1 MEPTISRRQFVR
13 TIGAG
18 AAVLAGAAAAP
29 AAEKTPAASKPS
41 GAIRFGV
48 QTAPQHVTYQQIAD
62 IWKLA
67 DELGYDSAFTFDH
80 FMPIFSDPNGSCFE
94 GWSLLAALAAQ
105 TRRVKVGVLVTGNIY
120 RYPIVVAKMAA
131 TVDHVSNGRL
141 ILGMG
146 AGWYELESTAYGMP
160 FYTVGGRAHRLGEA
174 LQVMKLLFTQ
184 ERSTFAG
191 KYYQLVDAP
200 FEPKTV
206 QRPHPPI
213 LVGGVGPKLL
223 QPIVAR
229 YADIWNFF
237 ADPDVAKTKAL
248 CEQFDG
254 VCRQVGRDPA
264 QIEKSAGIRAQLLDG
279 PPKEVRAR
287 LQALVDIGVRH
298 FIISLPQP
306 YEPSLVRSFAKD
318 VMPAFHAGR

>member
-1 MEPTISRRQFVR
+1 MSRQTLSRRQFVR
-13 TIGAG
+13 HVGAG
-18 AAVLAGAAAAP
+18 AALLAAARTGSAAEPPVAP
-29 AAEKTPAASKPS
+29 ARP

-48 QTAPQHVTYQQIAD
+48 QTPPQHVTYAQIAAA
-62 IWKLA
+62 WKLA
-67 DELGYDSAFTFDH
+67 DELGFDSAFTFDH
-80 FMPIFSDPNGSCFE
+80 FMPIFSDPNGPCFE

-105 TRRVKVGVLVTGNIY
+105 TRRIKVGVLVTGNMY

-146 AGWYELESTAYGMP
+146 AGWFEAESTAYGLP
-160 FYTVGGRAHRLGEA
+160 FSTVGGRARRLAES
-174 LQVMKLLFTQ
+174 LEVMKLLFT
-184 ERSTFAG
+184 EKRSSFTG

-213 LVGGVGPKLL
+213 LIGGVGPKLL

-248 CEQFDG
+248 CEHFDA
-254 VCRQVGRDPA
+254 VCWQLGRDPA
-264 QIEKSAGIRAQLLDG
+264 AIEKSAGVRTAMLEGSAKD
-279 PPKEVRAR
+279 VRAR
-287 LQALVDIGVRH
+287 FQALVDIGVRH

-306 YEPSLVRSFAKD
+306 YDLGLLRAFATQ
-318 VMPAFHAGR
+318 VMPAFR

>member
-1 MEPTISRRQFVR
+1 MAPESMSRRQFVR
-13 TIGAG
+13 TLSAG
-18 AAVLAGAAAAP
+18 AALLAGVPAAAA
-29 AAEKTPAASKPS
+29 AEATPASKPS
-41 GAIRFGV
+41 GPIRFGV
-48 QTAPQHVTYQQIAD
+48 QTAPQHVTYQQIVD

-80 FMPIFSDPNGSCFE
+80 FMPIFSDPNGPCFE

-105 TRRVKVGVLVTGNIY
+105 TKRLKVGVLVTGNTY

-131 TVDHVSNGRL
+131 TIDHVSNGRL

-146 AGWYELESTAYGMP
+146 AGWFEQESTAYGMP
-160 FYTVGGRAHRLGEA
+160 FYTVGGRARRLAES

-184 ERSTFAG
+184 ERSSFDG
-191 KYYQLVDAP
+191 KYYQLKDAP
-200 FEPKTV
+200 FEPKAV

-223 QPIVAR
+223 QPIAAR

-254 VCRQVGRDPA
+254 VCQQVGRDPR

-279 PPKEVRAR
+279 APKDVRAT
-287 LQALVDIGVRH
+287 LQALVDVGVRH
-298 FIISLPQP
+298 FIIALPQP

-318 VMPAFHAGR
+318 VMPAFRH

>member
-318 VMPAFHAGR
+318 VMPVFRGR

>member
-1 MEPTISRRQFVR
+1 MEAKISRRQFVR

-18 AAVLAGAAAAP
+18 AAVLAGATAAP
-29 AAEKTPAASKPS
+29 AADETRAASKPA
-41 GAIRFGV
+41 GPIRFGV

-80 FMPIFSDPNGSCFE
+80 FMPIFSNPNGSCFE

-105 TRRVKVGVLVTGNIY
+105 TRRVKVGVLVTGNTY

-160 FYTVGGRAHRLGEA
+160 FYTVGGRARRLGEA

-223 QPIVAR
+223 QPIAAR

-237 ADPDVAKTKAL
+237 ADPDVARTKAL

-279 PPKEVRAR
+279 PSKEVRAR
-287 LQALVDIGVRH
+287 LQALVDVGVRH
-298 FIISLPQP
+298 FIIALPQP

-318 VMPAFHAGR
+318 VMPAFRGGC